1 MALQTDFEI
10 ILANRPGAA
19 AEVGEAL
26 GAASIN
32 IEGVCAHGTAG
43 EGILHLL
50 VDGDP
55 AEARAALEG
64 AGLRIAAER
73 RVFVSPCPDRPG
85 ELGGLL
91 RRIAAAD
98 LNLVV
103 LYLTTQGRL
112 VIGAEDIDS
121 VTGVLS

>member
-26 GAASIN
+26 GAANVN
-32 IEGVCAHGTAG
+32 IEGVCAHGTGG
-43 EGILHLL
+43 EGVLHLL
-50 VDGDP
+50 IDGDP
-55 AEARAALEG
+55 GGPRAALEA
-64 AGLRIAAER
+64 AGVRIAAER

-85 ELGGLL
+85 ELGALL